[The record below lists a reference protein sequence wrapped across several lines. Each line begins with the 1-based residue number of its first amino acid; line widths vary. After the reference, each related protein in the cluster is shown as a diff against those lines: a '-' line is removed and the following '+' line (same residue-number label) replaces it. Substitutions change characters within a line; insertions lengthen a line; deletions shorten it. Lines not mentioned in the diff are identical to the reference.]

1 MSGKV
6 EGSRAEALGSLS
18 KCLVEGDVEQ
28 LARAKRGRR
37 RSLTL
42 SLLFQAAALAALLFV
57 PLFGKGERIALAK
70 WVPQPIYASGGGPLR
85 EQRSARPIRNQPLIH
100 HDIRIFQ
107 PPHIPTGV
115 RQPHDETTVPGDAIP
130 GVPPGTGNGSENI
143 IGAIPVGP
151 DNGPANPPAPIAP
164 KPSEKKRIVMTH
176 LEPAM
181 LLHRVEPVYPPLMH
195 QIHRAGRVELRA
207 VISTDGTIQ
216 LLQIVGGDPGFYP
229 SAIEAVRQ
237 WRYRPTILN
246 GQPVEVETYITVIY
260 QLQ

>member
-28 LARAKRGRR
+28 LARAKRARR

-42 SLLFQAAALAALLFV
+42 SLLFQAAALAALLFL
-57 PLFGKGERIALAK
+57 PLFGKSERIVLAK
-70 WVPQPIYASGGGPLR
+70 WVPQPIYARGGD
-85 EQRSARPIRNQPLIH
+85 ARPEQHSMRPVPNHPAIDRHTMVFQHPHVPTAISQP
-100 HDIRIFQ
+100 Q
-107 PPHIPTGV
+107 N
-115 RQPHDETTVPGDAIP
+115 ETTGPEGNIP
-130 GVPPGTGNGSENI
+130 GLPLGMGKGSAGIGDVIPGSLENGRASVPLPT
-143 IGAIPVGP
+143 
-151 DNGPANPPAPIAP
+151 AP
-164 KPSEKKRIVMTH
+164 KSAEKRRILVTH

-216 LLQIVGGDPGFYP
+216 SLQIVGGDPGFYP
-229 SAIEAVRQ
+229 SAIEAVQQ

>member
-6 EGSRAEALGSLS
+6 EADRAEALGSS
-18 KCLVEGDVEQ
+18 SRCLVEGDVEQ
-28 LARAKRGRR
+28 LARAKRARR

-42 SLLFQAAALAALLFV
+42 SLLFQAVALAALLFL

-70 WVPQPIYASGGGPLR
+70 WVPQPIYASGGD
-85 EQRSARPIRNQPLIH
+85 ARPVQHSVRPALNHPAIDRH
-100 HDIRIFQ
+100 TMVFQ
-107 PPHIPTGV
+107 PPRIPSGPPQLRNESTEPEGSIPGLPLGMGRGSAGIGDV
-115 RQPHDETTVPGDAIP
+115 IPGSLENGRASVPAPTVPKSA
-130 GVPPGTGNGSENI
+130 ENR
-143 IGAIPVGP
+143 
-151 DNGPANPPAPIAP
+151 
-164 KPSEKKRIVMTH
+164 RIVVTH

-181 LLHRVEPVYPPLMH
+181 LLHRVEPMYPPLMH

-216 LLQIVGGDPGFYP
+216 SLQIVGGDPGFYP